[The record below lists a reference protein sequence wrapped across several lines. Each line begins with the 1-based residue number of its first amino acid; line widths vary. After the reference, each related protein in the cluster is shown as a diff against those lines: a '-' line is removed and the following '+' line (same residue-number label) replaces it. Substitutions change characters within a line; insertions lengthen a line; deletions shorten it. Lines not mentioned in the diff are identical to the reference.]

1 MTVTIRARGCLLVP
15 EFDPHDRNNQRIPT
29 SRLERIQATVKAT
42 RAEYERSAR
51 GGANAQAQAGSDTA
65 NDVDDSTACA
75 APQLLKIGCSV
86 AFATQTDHGKFEW
99 WAGRVQKMKARSNG
113 KSGSFMQVFD
123 PMLYD
128 TAKAEGVKVICNWY
142 NKCYGQTFTYDG
154 PRDAKE
160 YSLEYALGLLEF
172 EPAKGKGKAGRV
184 CLRDASQYARLNELL
199 GMTKPS
205 EKCGSKRTRGEE
217 VLAAEDKRKRE
228 KYDDEELAPKK
239 AVVSRAAGKRRATRH

>member
-1 MTVTIRARGCLLVP
+1 M
-15 EFDPHDRNNQRIPT
+15 
-29 SRLERIQATVKAT
+29 
-42 RAEYERSAR
+42 
-51 GGANAQAQAGSDTA
+51 
-65 NDVDDSTACA
+65 
-75 APQLLKIGCSV
+75 
-86 AFATQTDHGKFEW
+86 
-99 WAGRVQKMKARSNG
+99 QKMKARSNG

-142 NKCYGQTFTYDG
+142 NKCSGQTFTYDG

-217 VLAAEDKRKRE
+217 VLAA
-228 KYDDEELAPKK
+228 
-239 AVVSRAAGKRRATRH
+239 